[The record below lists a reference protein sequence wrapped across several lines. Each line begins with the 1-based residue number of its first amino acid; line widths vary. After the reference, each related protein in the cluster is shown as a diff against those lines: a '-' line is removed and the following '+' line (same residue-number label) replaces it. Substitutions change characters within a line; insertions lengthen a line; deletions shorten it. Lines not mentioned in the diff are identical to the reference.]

1 MFRKSVFIMLFV
13 CLLASCQIAWAAW
26 PWDGQQEWQPAA
38 SSPDW
43 CNSANWHQEGSW
55 PVEPT
60 GPNNQT
66 YLAVLPN
73 QPGPRIGLGGC
84 VNATASML
92 SLNPWSPDSW
102 GGQDVNI
109 TMLDTAADCNFNCA
123 IQIASQ
129 ADYDS
134 KMGGGTL
141 LQRAIINQYGGTVYT
156 PTPGGMTGFYGLT
169 VGGGGTT
176 LGDSYGMYNL
186 YGGLASFPRI
196 RLYFGE
202 LNVYGGTMEAT
213 DGNFVF
219 TQNHSENKIN
229 VNGGTL
235 RIAGNWMTSDPNFP
249 GLIANKR
256 LVCRR
261 GGDLGNPYTMVDG
274 GGNTWTVIT
283 GTKNFNNA
291 WNPLPEMNDVNVH
304 YYNGSDTNSIT
315 LTWNR
320 GEPNA
325 IQHDVYFGTSFS
337 DVDSATT
344 ASSQFQHSFLDA
356 NNGDPCSWAISGYNF
371 LQNATYYWRVDENSV
386 TSDSPKTY
394 LMTKGRVWKFT
405 THDGRASKPRPRD
418 TQYGL
423 SEPLQLSWTGGDFTQ
438 PTGHRVFFGT
448 NSSAVLSAPISTSSA
463 DIRYTTNVQ
472 YRGTVNAPVYPL
484 TRLTEVV
491 NATSWSLIPGK
502 TYYWRIDEVNNV
514 TTGSTVVGGKGPVW
528 SFTYAPFITIED
540 FEDYNNTADVNAVWT
555 MGKTTTC
562 PDSLVPRNMRG
573 VLTYAIDTTAGK
585 HGMFHY
591 NNTSGNN
598 PFSEVNRPYIGGT
611 VFTSTSGVFST
622 PPAALRVDYVGAPLN
637 SAVPIY
643 DTMYVALEDT
653 AGHVGVYSNSD
664 GATQITTWQ
673 QWYIALNDANF
684 ATVNKAAVNGF
695 MLGVGL
701 RCTTD
706 SYGSTGD
713 GNLMVDN
720 IRLYAQ
726 TCNPNPP
733 FDLTADM
740 DRDCDIDVCDLD
752 VFANDWLAKA
762 EDRTF
767 AVTAP
772 SDSNLILWYKFN
784 ETNVNA
790 TSVTDFGTGD
800 LNDYAGTVINPTTA
814 QTWKPSIGRSGHL
827 GCIYLPSGGSSY
839 VRVPPT
845 CMGFMGDANHGGAD
859 GGGESF
865 SVWINADMTAPN
877 MLTSWNGIFGI
888 WDNANSNASGE
899 LLEVHCPA
907 PVVLPACNFIKR
919 QPGTGA
925 TASSGG
931 ITAGNFG
938 GKWNHWAFTKNPF
951 SMKVYCNGNM
961 VGHIDSNGLAGDP
974 NLNEYG
980 PLVPWNAPAGIQD
993 VKIGTRGGNWGMWN
1007 GYIQDFKMYDY
1018 CLSPEEVAWL
1028 ATDGSGTVFIP
1039 LISNANLKSSG
1050 NAHTETI
1057 DFQDLSVMGD
1067 QWHQLKL
1074 WP

>member
-405 THDGRASKPRPRD
+405 THDGRASNPRPRD

-472 YRGTVNAPVYPL
+472 YRGTVNAPAYPL
-484 TRLTEVV
+484 TRLTELV
-491 NATSWSLIPGK
+491 NGTTWSLIPGK

-514 TTGSTVVGGKGPVW
+514 TAGSTVVGGKGPVW

-540 FEDYNNTADVNAVWT
+540 FEDYNNTADINAVWT
-555 MGKTTTC
+555 IGKTITC
-562 PDSLVPRNMRG
+562 PDSSLPRNMRG
-573 VLTYAIDTTAGK
+573 VLTYAIDATAGK

-591 NNTSGNN
+591 DNTTSNN
-598 PFSEVNRPYIGGT
+598 PFSEVNRPYSGGT
-611 VFTSTSGVFST
+611 LFTSTSGVFST
-622 PPAALRVDYVGAPLN
+622 PPVALRVDYLGAALN

-643 DTMYVALEDT
+643 DRMYVALEDT

-664 GATQITTWQ
+664 GATQQTTWQ
-673 QWYIALNDANF
+673 QWYIPLNDANF
-684 ATVNKAAVNGF
+684 TSVNKAAVSGF

-706 SYGSTGD
+706 SYGATGD
-713 GNLMVDN
+713 GNLMFDN

-752 VFANDWLAKA
+752 VFANDWLKKA
-762 EDRTF
+762 DVYTF
-767 AVTAP
+767 DITAP
-772 SDSNLILWYKFN
+772 QAPVLWYKFD
-784 ETNVNA
+784 ETDDTTTCA
-790 TSVTDFGTGD
+790 DSGKTGS
-800 LNDYAGTVINPTTA
+800 YTGAINNMIPA
-814 QTWKPSIGRSGHL
+814 NWNPNGRHN
-827 GCIYLPSGGSSY
+827 GCLYLPSGSQSNVGIDVASLS
-839 VRVPPT
+839 
-845 CMGFMGDANHGGAD
+845 FMGDANHSGPD
-859 GGGESF
+859 GGGITF
-865 SVWINADMTAPN
+865 ATWINADVMAADFKG
-877 MLTSWNGIFGI
+877 WIYGFIVVKDANGNDAIEIACPHHHDNSDWSADNCWAGWTKNGTPGFSFGPSMPV
-888 WDNANSNASGE
+888 ANY
-899 LLEVHCPA
+899 
-907 PVVLPACNFIKR
+907 
-919 QPGTGA
+919 
-925 TASSGG
+925 GG
-931 ITAGNFG
+931 R
-938 GKWNHWAFTKNPF
+938 WNHWAFVKAPHTV
-951 SMKVYCNGNM
+951 SWYCNGYLIRQEADTDAN
-961 VGHIDSNGLAGDP
+961 AGD
-974 NLNEYG
+974 LSIYG
-980 PLVPWNAPAGIQD
+980 PLFPLPVSAFT
-993 VKIGTRGGNWGMWN
+993 IGLGGWGGNWA
-1007 GYIQDFKMYDY
+1007 GYIDDFQVYDY
-1018 CLSPEEVAWL
+1018 ALSAAEIDYL
-1028 ATDGSGTVFIP
+1028 ATDGTGSLLLP
-1039 LISNANLKSSG
+1039 LVSNANLNLSG
-1050 NAHTETI
+1050 GTAGDANQIVNFE
-1057 DFQDLSVMGD
+1057 DLSVMGD

>member
-1 MFRKSVFIMLFV
+1 MSRKLVSF
-13 CLLASCQIAWAAW
+13 LAFLCFLAISNSAIAAQDNWVGAVDANWFNPGNWGNSAVPTINDWAAI
-26 PWDGQQEWQPAA
+26 
-38 SSPDW
+38 
-43 CNSANWHQEGSW
+43 
-55 PVEPT
+55 
-60 GPNNQT
+60 
-66 YLAVLPN
+66 
-73 QPGPRIGLGGC
+73 QPGTFEPRIDGDAACSPLDI
-84 VNATASML
+84 S
-92 SLNPWSPDSW
+92 PWS
-102 GGQDVNI
+102 
-109 TMLDTAADCNFNCA
+109 
-123 IQIASQ
+123 
-129 ADYDS
+129 
-134 KMGGGTL
+134 GGGTGSVDVNSGNCNFGSAL
-141 LQRAIINQYGGTVYT
+141 NVATWGTWDSSVLGPGILYVHGGTVTTQSDGSAGLVIGSQFGTTVGNVIMYGGLISVPTVSLYNGEIDLYGGT
-156 PTPGGMTGFYGLT
+156 LQ
-169 VGGGGTT
+169 
-176 LGDSYGMYNL
+176 S
-186 YGGLASFPRI
+186 
-196 RLYFGE
+196 
-202 LNVYGGTMEAT
+202 

-219 TQNHSENKIN
+219 AQIHSENKIN

-249 GLIANKR
+249 GLMTNGRI
-256 LVCRR
+256 VCIR
-261 GGDLGNPYTMVDG
+261 GGDLASPVYDG
-274 GGNTWTVIT
+274 TWTTIT
-283 GTKNFNNA
+283 GTKDFSKA
-291 WNPLPEMNDVNVH
+291 YSPIPEMNAVNVH

-320 GEPNA
+320 GEPNV

-386 TSDSPKTY
+386 TSDSPTTY

-502 TYYWRIDEVNNV
+502 TYYWRIDEVNNA
-514 TTGSTVVGGKGPVW
+514 TAGSTVVGGKGPVW

-622 PPAALRVDYVGAPLN
+622 PPAALRVDYVGAALN

-664 GATQITTWQ
+664 GATQQTTWQ
-673 QWYIALNDANF
+673 QWYIPLNDANF
-684 ATVNKAAVNGF
+684 TSVNKAAVSGF

-706 SYGSTGD
+706 SYGATGD
-713 GNLMVDN
+713 GNLMFDN

-752 VFANDWLAKA
+752 VFANDWLKKA
-762 EDRTF
+762 DVYTF
-767 AVTAP
+767 DITAP
-772 SDSNLILWYKFN
+772 QAPVLWYKFD
-784 ETNVNA
+784 ETDDTTTCA
-790 TSVTDFGTGD
+790 DSGKTGS
-800 LNDYAGTVINPTTA
+800 YTGAINNMIPA
-814 QTWKPSIGRSGHL
+814 NWNPNGRHN
-827 GCIYLPSGGSSY
+827 GCLYLPSGSQSNVGIDVASLS
-839 VRVPPT
+839 
-845 CMGFMGDANHGGAD
+845 FMGDANHSGPD
-859 GGGESF
+859 GGGITF
-865 SVWINADMTAPN
+865 ATWINADVMAADFKG
-877 MLTSWNGIFGI
+877 WIYGFIVVKDANGNDAIEIACPHHHDNSDWSADNCWAGWTKNGTPGFSFGPSMPV
-888 WDNANSNASGE
+888 ANY
-899 LLEVHCPA
+899 
-907 PVVLPACNFIKR
+907 
-919 QPGTGA
+919 
-925 TASSGG
+925 GG
-931 ITAGNFG
+931 R
-938 GKWNHWAFTKNPF
+938 WNHWAFVKAPHTV
-951 SMKVYCNGNM
+951 SWYCNGYLIRQEADTDAN
-961 VGHIDSNGLAGDP
+961 AGD
-974 NLNEYG
+974 LSIYG
-980 PLVPWNAPAGIQD
+980 PLFPLPVSAFT
-993 VKIGTRGGNWGMWN
+993 IGLGGWGGNWA
-1007 GYIQDFKMYDY
+1007 GYIDDFQVYDY
-1018 CLSPEEVAWL
+1018 ALSAAEIDYL
-1028 ATDGSGTVFIP
+1028 ATDGTGSLLLP
-1039 LISNANLKSSG
+1039 LVSNANLNLSG
-1050 NAHTETI
+1050 GTAGDANQIVNFE
-1057 DFQDLSVMGD
+1057 DLSVMGD